1 MKEIKVMK
9 NIGKYAVLAGLV
21 LAAVSCTDYLDI
33 KPYGKTIPQTPEEY
47 SALLQTRLYEIEEGE
62 ETIIGDVGS
71 VADLECYADD
81 LESKL
86 TQYPTGN
93 YAPLYVGDDLSDK
106 QVLYAH
112 LYEVIRD
119 CNIVLDGLAEDTS
132 EEASDVK
139 GLAYAL
145 RGICYYNLLR
155 DFCEPWEGNASGK
168 LGVPLVTVFDMEAR
182 TIRSSFSETVK
193 RVADDLQ
200 SAIDCN
206 IRNEDYLFD
215 SDVMLGY
222 LARVHFWAGNY
233 SQAASYASQVLE
245 RHPLLGG
252 DAYKSMMEET
262 GEGTGNILMKGGTRS
277 TGSGDSQAI
286 SYLQCKPVSK
296 QFINLFA
303 EGEQDIRYGISLG
316 KKRTFAKRPM
326 ACLRSAEMQC
336 ILMESQYHQGLETE
350 ALASLN
356 ELRRHRITGVTDY
369 TMETLPPVDPDD
381 NVKVD
386 ARGQAL
392 TPLIYAILCERRKEL
407 FLEGDRWYEL
417 KRNGRPEMWT
427 HRQGR
432 KYTTLEFMYTFPLPI
447 ADVILTDGLVQ
458 NPGYDNVK

>member
-1 MKEIKVMK
+1 MMR
-9 NIGKYAVLAGLV
+9 NISKYTVLAGVV

-71 VADLECYADD
+71 LADLECYADD

-86 TQYPTGN
+86 TQYPSGN
-93 YAPLYVGDDLSDK
+93 YVPLYVGDDLSDK

-132 EEASDVK
+132 DEASDVK

-145 RGICYYNLLR
+145 RGICWYNLLR
-155 DFCEPWEGNASGK
+155 NFCEPWEGNASGK
-168 LGVPLVTVFDMEAR
+168 LGVPLVTEFDMETRA
-182 TIRSSFSETVK
+182 IRSSFTETVEQ
-193 RVADDLQ
+193 AEEDLL
-200 SAIDCN
+200 SAIECN
-206 IRNEDYLFD
+206 IRNEDYMFN

-222 LARVHFWAGNY
+222 LARLHFWAGNY

-245 RHPLLGG
+245 EYPLLSG
-252 DAYKSMMEET
+252 DAYKAMIQTT
-262 GEGTGNILMKGGTRS
+262 GAAAGNMLVKGGSRVL
-277 TGSGDSQAI
+277 GSGDAQTVT
-286 SYLQCKPVSK
+286 YLQCKPVSK

-303 EGEQDIRYGISLG
+303 EGAQDIRYGLSLG
-316 KKRTFAKRPM
+316 KKRTFAKQPL
-326 ACLRSAEMQC
+326 ACMRSAEMQC
-336 ILMESQYHQGLETE
+336 ILMESKYHQGLESE

-356 ELRRHRITGVTDY
+356 ELRRNRISGVADY
-369 TMETLPPVDPDD
+369 TMETLPPVDSED

-392 TPLIYAILCERRKEL
+392 TPLLYAILCERRKEL

-427 HRQGR
+427 QRQGR
-432 KYTTLEFMYTFPLPI
+432 KYTTLKFMYTFPLPI
-447 ADVILTDGLVQ
+447 ADVILTEGLVQ
-458 NPGYDNVK
+458 NPGYEKVQ

>member
-1 MKEIKVMK
+1 MKTMK
-9 NIGKYAVLAGLV
+9 NICNCMAVAGIV
-21 LAAVSCTDYLDI
+21 SVMVSCTDYLDI

-86 TQYPTGN
+86 TQYPIGN
-93 YAPLYVGDDLSDK
+93 YVPLYVGDDLSDK

-233 SQAASYASQVLE
+233 SQAASCASQVLE

-369 TMETLPPVDPDD
+369 TMETLPPVDPED